1 MSPFFL
7 LKISTNACHLC
18 LNHLQRLN
26 CPLLLIVK
34 FNKLIMDNY
43 MNELFS
49 NRIAG
54 VPPSFIREILKVAV
68 DPSIISFAG
77 GLPNRDLFPVEALQ
91 KATNDIFNEDGKD
104 ILQYSSTEGYLPLR
118 EMIAADY
125 KRKGLQVSV
134 DEILITNGSQQGLD
148 LLGKVLLNEGD
159 QVIIEE
165 PGYLGAIQSFEVY
178 SAKFNSVPVHQDGMD
193 VDVLQETLK
202 TCNAK
207 LMYTVPNF
215 QNPSGIS
222 YSNENRKAV
231 AQCLA
236 QSKTLLI
243 EDNPYG
249 ELRFSGEEKLS
260 FKALL
265 PEQTILLGS
274 FSKTVVPSFRLGW
287 IVAPKILM
295 DKLVIAKQAGDLHSN
310 YFCQRVLHR
319 FLQDNDL
326 QTHIKKII
334 AVYGKQKQVME
345 NAIKRFFPKQVT
357 YINPEGGMFLWVT
370 LPQGMSASALFED
383 AIKEK
388 VAFVPGDPFYV
399 KKRGLNTLRLN
410 FSSVD
415 PEVIEEGIE
424 RLGNVLHKILDK

>member
-1 MSPFFL
+1 
-7 LKISTNACHLC
+7 
-18 LNHLQRLN
+18 
-26 CPLLLIVK
+26 
-34 FNKLIMDNY
+34 

-49 NRIAG
+49 NRISG
-54 VPPSFIREILKVAV
+54 VSPSFIREILKVAV

-77 GLPNRDLFPVEALQ
+77 GLPNRDLFPVDALQ
-91 KATNDIFNEDGKD
+91 KATHDLFNDSGKD

-118 EMIAADY
+118 EMIVADY
-125 KRKGLQVSV
+125 QRQGLDISV
-134 DEILITNGSQQGLD
+134 DEVLITNGSQQGLD

-159 QVIIEE
+159 QVLIEE
-165 PGYLGAIQSFEVY
+165 PGYLGAIQAFEVY
-178 SAKFNSVPVHQDGMD
+178 AAKFNSVPVHQDGMD
-193 VDVLQETLK
+193 IEALKATLK
-202 TCNAK
+202 QSHSK

-222 YSNENRKAV
+222 YTNENRKAV
-231 AQCLA
+231 AECLA
-236 QSKTLLI
+236 ETQTLLI

-265 PEQTILLGS
+265 PKQTILLGS

-287 IVAPKILM
+287 IVAPKPLM
-295 DKLVIAKQAGDLHSN
+295 EKLVIAKQAGDLHTN

-326 QTHIKKII
+326 QEHIKEII
-334 AVYGKQKQVME
+334 AVYGHQKQVME
-345 NAIKRFFPKQVT
+345 AAIKRCFPKQVS

-370 LPQGMSASALFED
+370 LPEKMAAMDLFDE

-399 KKRGLNTLRLN
+399 SKRGLNTLRLN

-415 PEVIEEGIE
+415 PDIIEEGIQ
-424 RLGNVLHKILDK
+424 RLGKVLHNLLD

>member
-1 MSPFFL
+1 
-7 LKISTNACHLC
+7 
-18 LNHLQRLN
+18 
-26 CPLLLIVK
+26 
-34 FNKLIMDNY
+34 

-49 NRIAG
+49 NRISG

-77 GLPNRDLFPVEALQ
+77 GLPNRDLFPVDALQ

-125 KRKGLQVSV
+125 KAKGLDINI

-165 PGYLGAIQSFEVY
+165 PGYLGAIQAFEVY
-178 SAKFNSVPVHQDGMD
+178 AAEFNSVPVNQDGMD
-193 VDVLQETLK
+193 INALQETLQSS
-202 TCNAK
+202 NAK

-222 YSNENRKAV
+222 YTNENRRAV
-231 AQCLA
+231 AQCL
-236 QSKTLLI
+236 SKTNTLLI

-249 ELRFSGEEKLS
+249 DLRFSGEEKQS
-260 FKALL
+260 FKELL

-287 IVAPKILM
+287 IVAPKPLM
-295 DKLVIAKQAGDLHSN
+295 EKLIIAKQAGDLHSN

-326 QTHIKKII
+326 PAHIEKII
-334 AVYGKQKQVME
+334 AVYGQQKLVME
-345 NAIKRFFPKQVT
+345 NAIKRCFPKQVT

-370 LPQGMSASALFED
+370 LPESLSAMEVFD
-383 AIKEK
+383 KAIAEK

-399 KKRGLNTLRLN
+399 SKRGLHTLRLN

-415 PEVIEEGIE
+415 PDIIEQGIA
-424 RLGNVLHKILDK
+424 RLGKVLHKALDK